1 MEVEQFL
8 EDEKGEVASVVTIN
22 HDGREVTTKK
32 PDLEDLLQS
41 EKADDSR
48 KSHAG
53 IEEEMSGKSLNSS
66 PKGMVIEDQI
76 FERSNI
82 SSCIDNLQ
90 PENASNEG
98 IPSSL
103 ELSTIH
109 IVEVGIA
116 QCSKAT
122 NKDEASSKSSVPKS
136 CTISLPD
143 FSILSGEIRLDNFSI
158 RELQEAFRATFGRQ
172 TSVKDKLWLK
182 RRIAMGLTNSSHVP
196 DTDFVIKDNKIILN
210 EEENRKLQ
218 PAQTGCGS
226 SLDIHVINVSPQKLE
241 TSLIGAISDE
251 QVSAKRLKT
260 PSSKYNSKDD
270 YYQIETHAVKRMRKP
285 TKRYIEELSEHEDM
299 ECAVKSYSCSKNLEH
314 VYSPSKSS
322 WAIGDVDF
330 PNRIFSARYIPPA
343 GFKFQVP
350 FVLRAR
356 RCRPRKDFSVFTKY
370 QSSGLCHMVET
381 STMTPVQ
388 EESGSGSR
396 SREISSVAVQSSI
409 AEEGMKVDNGTFNCE
424 EKTDVEHGRLDG
436 HGNSFPDNTNTQPAE
451 LKSSERRKHHRAWT
465 LCEVQ
470 KLVDGVAKY
479 GAGRWSE
486 IRRLAFASYSYRTPV
501 DLKDKWRNLLRAS
514 LAQCS
519 IEKGERNSRKYTSVP
534 IPTPILSQVRELAEL
549 HALAGLK
556 LGTKK
561 STDNEGRAGV
571 HEEGSGFL

>member
-1 MEVEQFL
+1 MEVGQFL
-8 EDEKGEVASVVTIN
+8 EDEK
-22 HDGREVTTKK
+22 
-32 PDLEDLLQS
+32 DLLQS

-66 PKGMVIEDQI
+66 PTRMVVEDQI
-76 FERSNI
+76 SGRSNI
-82 SSCIDNLQ
+82 SSCIDKLQ

-116 QCSKAT
+116 QRCSKAT

-196 DTDFVIKDNKIILN
+196 DTDFVIKDNKIVLN

-218 PAQTGCGS
+218 PTQAGSGS
-226 SLDIHVINVSPQKLE
+226 SLDMHVINASPKKLE
-241 TSLIGAISDE
+241 TSMIGAISDE

-260 PSSKYNSKDD
+260 PSSKDNSKDD
-270 YYQIETHAVKRMRKP
+270 YYQIEKFVVKRMRKP

-299 ECAVKSYSCSKNLEH
+299 ECAVKSYSCSKNLER

-356 RCRPRKDFSVFTKY
+356 RCRPRKDFSVFMKY
-370 QSSGLCHMVET
+370 QSSGLCPTVEA

-388 EESGSGSR
+388 EESGSGSGSR
-396 SREISSVAVQSSI
+396 SRELSSVAVQSSI
-409 AEEGMKVDNGTFNCE
+409 AEEDMKVDNGTFNCE
-424 EKTDVEHGRLDG
+424 EKTDVEHGKLDD
-436 HGNSFPDNTNTQPAE
+436 HGNSFPVNANTQPAE
-451 LKSSERRKHHRAWT
+451 PKSSERRKHHRAWT

-514 LAQCS
+514 LSQCS

-549 HALAGLK
+549 HAQAGLK

>member
-1 MEVEQFL
+1 ML
-8 EDEKGEVASVVTIN
+8 
-22 HDGREVTTKK
+22 
-32 PDLEDLLQS
+32 
-41 EKADDSR
+41 
-48 KSHAG
+48 
-53 IEEEMSGKSLNSS
+53 GKSLNSS

-143 FSILSGEIRLDNFSI
+143 FSILSGEICLDNFSI

-356 RCRPRKDFSVFTKY
+356 RCRPRKDFSVFTVCKLFFKIMFFNFMMSQCYFLVLIKNLISKY
-370 QSSGLCHMVET
+370 KQLIQIT
-381 STMTPVQ
+381 T
-388 EESGSGSR
+388 
-396 SREISSVAVQSSI
+396 
-409 AEEGMKVDNGTFNCE
+409 
-424 EKTDVEHGRLDG
+424 
-436 HGNSFPDNTNTQPAE
+436 
-451 LKSSERRKHHRAWT
+451 
-465 LCEVQ
+465 
-470 KLVDGVAKY
+470 
-479 GAGRWSE
+479 
-486 IRRLAFASYSYRTPV
+486 
-501 DLKDKWRNLLRAS
+501 
-514 LAQCS
+514 
-519 IEKGERNSRKYTSVP
+519 
-534 IPTPILSQVRELAEL
+534 
-549 HALAGLK
+549 
-556 LGTKK
+556 
-561 STDNEGRAGV
+561 
-571 HEEGSGFL
+571 